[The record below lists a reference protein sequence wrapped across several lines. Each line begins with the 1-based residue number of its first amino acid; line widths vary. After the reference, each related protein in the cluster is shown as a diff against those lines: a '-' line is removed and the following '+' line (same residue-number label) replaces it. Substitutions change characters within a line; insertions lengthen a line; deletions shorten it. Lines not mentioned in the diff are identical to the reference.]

1 MKVLLV
7 KIPNNS
13 QEELKYSL
21 NILLGEFLGLAFE
34 VEAYN
39 GDVIEITRLGDSDE
53 SSNLAKLTLD
63 ASFFH
68 KAHQAWLK
76 SESMPV
82 LPLANW
88 TPVDDGINA
97 NLVDPSVPV
106 LYGQPGLVKN
116 GEHLHI
122 NLDIFGSAFFMLSRY
137 EELITKDRDSH
148 DRFPATASVAYKAGF
163 LDRPIINE
171 YLEILWGCLQQFWP
185 DLKRKERIF
194 RKLISCDVDHPF
206 DLVGH
211 SLKKTIL
218 RVGARLIRDKN
229 PKLALFDSLNYIF
242 KKFDSDRFDEYRNNI
257 DWIMKVNS
265 VVGNK
270 VAFYFIPIQTN
281 ASKEDPND
289 VRSPKISKLLKHI
302 VDSGHEIGFHPGYD
316 TYKFPENFKKSANAL
331 KEAFKKERIEFSN
344 IGGRQHYLRYNIETT
359 PQLWEGNGLTYDTSL
374 SFADKAG
381 FRTGVCYE
389 YTMFNLVAR
398 RKMKLKQRPL
408 IVMECSIIASGYE
421 GLGYSVEA
429 IKRFEYF
436 TNTCRLFKGS
446 FTLLWHNSYFTS
458 KISKSFYL
466 SVLQHELKINK
477 R

>member
-1 MKVLLV
+1 VKVLLV

-39 GDVIEITRLGDSDE
+39 GDVIEITRPGDSGE

-68 KAHQAWLK
+68 KTHQAWLK

-82 LPLANW
+82 LPLETW
-88 TPVDDGINA
+88 SPSDDGIQV
-97 NLVDPSVPV
+97 NLVESIVPV
-106 LYGQPGLVKN
+106 LYGRPGLVKN
-116 GEHLHI
+116 DSHLHLNI
-122 NLDIFGSAFFMLSRY
+122 DIFGGAFFMLSRY
-137 EELITKDRDSH
+137 EELIIPDRDKH
-148 DRFPATASVAYKAGF
+148 DRFPSWASTAYKANF
-163 LDRPIINE
+163 LDRPIVNE
-171 YLEILWGCLQQFWP
+171 YLEILWFCMQALWP
-185 DLKRKERIF
+185 DLIRKKREF
-194 RKLISCDVDHPF
+194 RNLISCDVDHPF

-265 VVGNK
+265 VMGNK

-281 ASKEDPND
+281 ASKEDLND
-289 VRSPKISKLLKHI
+289 VRSPKISKLLKNI

-436 TNTCRLFKGS
+436 TNTCRMFKGN
-446 FTLLWHNSYFTS
+446 FTLLWHNSYFIS

-466 SVLQHELKINK
+466 SVLQYELKINK